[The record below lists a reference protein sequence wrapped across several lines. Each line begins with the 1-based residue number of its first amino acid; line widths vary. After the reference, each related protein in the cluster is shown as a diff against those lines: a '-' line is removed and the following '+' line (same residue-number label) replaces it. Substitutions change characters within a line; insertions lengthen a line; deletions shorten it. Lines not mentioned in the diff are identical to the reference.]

1 MERDTS
7 RAEDDLRRKREIEQL
22 QAEKRRLVGELRAL
36 EEQPQA
42 PSDDAQGI
50 PSDTQISLDVA
61 APAHGGGFELIVATS
76 NETYVVGVVVLDT
89 DGGLFDGE
97 TLSCA
102 PARPTDKLGII
113 VRPKKTFRPPSSYK
127 STSPRGRCLPQYMSL
142 KLIINY
148 QNSVASTASPRRSHN
163 RVRWVKFDV
172 PTNVQGVAQ
181 YLTQAFVS
189 TEAVETEDNQV
200 TSYYVG
206 LDGAPLRVEATK
218 DTTGTQVRISTNDL
232 ATAAEVVQDIST
244 SLDVHELENE
254 ASFPDESRRL
264 KETLEKVSTHNSIRV
279 RLTAEMADGSSRVKA
294 LVLKAEDARLMA
306 DMPRMMRNY
315 DELMRVNEGLIA
327 EYNKRATNHE
337 ALLAALKQVNQVVQ
351 LTSFSTK
358 GGQGERRAL
367 LPMLGEQVKKG
378 RRGGFVVA
386 HRGSGR
392 TVANPFVGFFFSVA
406 LLGPWAVY
414 RRRRPALLGL
424 KGLGRHRAAG
434 AASAARAASFI
445 AATVL
450 PPSRATCRP
459 RTTCRVFE
467 NAETP
472 AS

>member
-1 MERDTS
+1 LYRDTFDAPLCSLICADLKLSGSVQLIAVGVDGEVRGYLPAVVERDTS

-36 EEQPQA
+36 EDTT
-42 PSDDAQGI
+42 PSCDDAQGI

-61 APAHGGGFELIVATS
+61 APVANGGFELVVATS

-113 VRPKKTFRPPSSYK
+113 VRPKKNFPA
-127 STSPRGRCLPQYMSL
+127 SL
-142 KLIINY
+142 KLQIH
-148 QNSVASTASPRRSHN
+148 VAARPMSTSIHVFEVDYKLPKFCRFY
-163 RVRWVKFDV
+163 RVAEEVAQPSSWVKFDV
-172 PTNVQGVAQ
+172 PTNVQRVAQ

-206 LDGAPLRVEATK
+206 LDGAPLRVEARN
-218 DTTGTQVRISTNDL
+218 DATGTQVRISTNDL

-244 SLDVHELENE
+244 SLDVHELESE

-351 LTSFSTK
+351 RASQLRVGK
-358 GGQGERRAL
+358 AKARVVADARRAI
-367 LPMLGEQVKKG
+367 KKG
-378 RRGGFVVA
+378 DA
-386 HRGSGR
+386 QALLSLIATGR
-392 TVANPFVGFFFSVA
+392 TG
-406 LLGPWAVY
+406 G
-414 RRRRPALLGL
+414 
-424 KGLGRHRAAG
+424 
-434 AASAARAASFI
+434 
-445 AATVL
+445 
-450 PPSRATCRP
+450 
-459 RTTCRVFE
+459 
-467 NAETP
+467 
-472 AS
+472 